1 MIHFDD
7 YHVDKKIKRITC
19 VKLGEERFAIDNKKM
34 IARATL
40 KKAVIKILIK
50 IQAYKHCEKLKRIDQ
65 SKVKLTRMLKIED
78 EDDDRDIDESSIE
91 DYDNADS

>member
-50 IQAYKHCEKLKRIDQ
+50 I
-65 SKVKLTRMLKIED
+65 
-78 EDDDRDIDESSIE
+78 
-91 DYDNADS
+91 